1 MSAITGRE
9 LADAIR
15 DMAQLPDADAVVGK
29 FGHMLFGPDFRYGM
43 WRSLDR
49 FLAVAHHSLPI
60 RCYNVGTGPALQI
73 AERDPA
79 RIRLLV
85 ANLGTAIVYIGSDR
99 RLTVGSFAGDPE
111 GGWPVFANT
120 VQTFDKANT
129 ELWAISGTAGQ
140 DVRVLDLSG

>member
-1 MSAITGRE
+1 MSALSGRE

-15 DMAQLPDADAVVGK
+15 DMAQLPDAEAVVGR

-49 FLAVAHHSLPI
+49 FLAKSHHALPVKNI
-60 RCYNVGTGPALQI
+60 SVGTQALQL

-79 RIRLLV
+79 RIQLLI
-85 ANLGTAIVYIGSDR
+85 ANLGTAIVYIGDSN
-99 RLTVGSFAGDPE
+99 RLTVGAPGDQE

-120 VQTFDKANT
+120 IQVFDRVNT
-129 ELWAISGTAGQ
+129 AVWAISSAAGQ